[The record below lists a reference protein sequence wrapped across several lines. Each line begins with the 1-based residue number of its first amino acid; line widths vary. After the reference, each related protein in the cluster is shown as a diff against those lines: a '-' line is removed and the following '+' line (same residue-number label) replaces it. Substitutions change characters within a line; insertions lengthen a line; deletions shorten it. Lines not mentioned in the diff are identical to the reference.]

1 MKGRIQMEAIVARL
15 KKIDAAAEAILGHTA
30 AEKQKMQEQMQ
41 KKILDFD
48 KNLAQ
53 KTEEKIN
60 AQRDHM
66 DARIETEIEKLTAD
80 TEAQILSVKSSYEQN
95 QAQIA
100 GEIFEKITGRR
111 WQA

>member
-1 MKGRIQMEAIVARL
+1 MEAIVARL
-15 KKIDAAAEAILGHTA
+15 KKIDAAAEAILGRTA

-60 AQRDHM
+60 AQRAHIN
-66 DARIETEIEKLTAD
+66 ARIETEIEKLTAD

-100 GEIFEKITGRR
+100 GEIFEKITGRQ